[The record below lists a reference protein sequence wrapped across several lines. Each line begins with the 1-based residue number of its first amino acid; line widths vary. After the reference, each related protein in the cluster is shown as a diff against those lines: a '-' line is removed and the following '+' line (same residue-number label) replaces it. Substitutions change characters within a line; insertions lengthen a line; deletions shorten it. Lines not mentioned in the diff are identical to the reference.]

1 MGAKTPEIENCAAI
15 ESRYHP
21 CRSTLTRT
29 YLASTAPYYSPHWHA
44 TTLSLRVVCTRLP
57 RGIQNLGYLT
67 LGINLPHCVGQH
79 RLLLSAGR
87 RIQLHG
93 AGEATVGEP

>member
-29 YLASTAPYYSPHWHA
+29 YLAITAPYSPHWHA
-44 TTLSLRVVCTRLP
+44 TITFGYRVPVYLATFTAWATLPYQPALLC
-57 RGIQNLGYLT
+57 
-67 LGINLPHCVGQH
+67 CVGHH
-79 RLLLSAGR
+79 RLLSSAGKAPYPTVR
-87 RIQLHG
+87 RG
-93 AGEATVGEP
+93 